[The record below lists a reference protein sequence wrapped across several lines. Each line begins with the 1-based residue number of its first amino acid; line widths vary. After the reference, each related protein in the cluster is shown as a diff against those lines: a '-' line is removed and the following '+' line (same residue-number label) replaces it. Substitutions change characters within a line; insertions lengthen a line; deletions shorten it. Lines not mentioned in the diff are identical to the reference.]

1 MKIAF
6 IVDAFPSISETFILN
21 QMTGMIDLGHEV
33 EILAG
38 AHSDEAEE
46 HEAIKKYNLMRRTH
60 FHNDQFQNKFSRVAM
75 FFVLL
80 LRYGYKNPKAFF
92 NSINIFKYGKEA
104 LSLTL
109 FYKVFLM
116 TLLGRFDVILCHFGP
131 NGNLA
136 AILKELGV
144 PGKVVTM
151 FHGYD
156 IRRGIQEGGQIYK
169 KLFENGDL
177 ILSIS
182 EYNSK
187 HLLAFGANPQKMIH
201 HPVGIEL
208 KKYTLR
214 HPSASHSAN
223 AKIKIVTVSRLV
235 KEKGLF
241 VGLEAVAKLIN
252 DHRITNVEYQ
262 IAGDGP
268 LREELDQ
275 FAERLGIRAYVR
287 FLGIQSQGS
296 IINLLSHSDIFF
308 LPSLAEALPVVLMEA
323 QAAGLPV
330 VATAVGS
337 VDQVMIDGETGFMVP
352 SQNAQA
358 MAEKLAY
365 LIEHPDH
372 WPKMGARGRQFIQET
387 YDIEVLNKKLEMQL
401 KQLIY
406 QTS

>member
-21 QMTGMIDLGHEV
+21 QITGMIDLGHEV

-46 HEAIKKYNLMRRTH
+46 HEAVKKYNLMQRTH
-60 FHNDQFQNKFSRVAM
+60 FHNDQFRNKFSRVAM
-75 FFVLL
+75 FIALL
-80 LRYGYKNPKAFF
+80 LRYGYKNPKAFL
-92 NSINIFKYGKEA
+92 NSLNVFKYGREA

-116 TLLGRFDVILCHFGP
+116 TLLGRFDVIFCHFGP

-136 AILKELGV
+136 AILKGLGV

-156 IRRGIQEGGQIYK
+156 IRRGIEQGGAIYK
-169 KLFENGDL
+169 ELFETGDL

-182 EYNSK
+182 DYNAK
-187 HLLAFGANPQKMIH
+187 HLLAFGVNPQQMIH
-201 HPVGIEL
+201 HSVGIEM
-208 KKYTLR
+208 KKYISRQHNTAD
-214 HPSASHSAN
+214 SAHT
-223 AKIKIVTVSRLV
+223 KIKIVTVSRLIH
-235 KEKGLF
+235 EKGLF
-241 VGLEAVAKLIN
+241 VGLEAIAQLIKDKHTMN
-252 DHRITNVEYQ
+252 IEYQ

-268 LREELDQ
+268 LRKELDQ
-275 FAERLGIRAYVR
+275 FAEQLGIREHVR

-296 IINLLSHSDIFF
+296 IITLLSHSDIFF

-323 QAAGLPV
+323 QAAELPV
-330 VATAVGS
+330 VATNVGS
-337 VDQVMIDGETGFMVP
+337 VNQVVINGETGFIVP
-352 SQNAQA
+352 HQNAQA

-365 LIEHPDH
+365 LVEHPEL
-372 WPKMGARGRQFIQET
+372 WPKMGSRGRQFIQES
-387 YDIEVLNKKLEMQL
+387 YDVDILNKKLEKHL
-401 KQLIY
+401 KELI
-406 QTS
+406 QPTS